1 MSIFNTGKSLLN
13 KSKVIPIFYTISDD
27 YAPYVACSIAS
38 LIAHADRKKYYR
50 IVILHDGLKFHNY
63 VRLRNLVTKNCEI
76 QFHRVSH
83 NIYLKMIIAHCARK
97 TGAGDFYS
105 SAVYYY
111 RSFIARL
118 YPIYNKAI
126 YVDSDTVFLSDVA
139 ELFETNLGDNIV
151 GAVVDKKV
159 AEVKPFRDYVK
170 NALGVPHT
178 EYVNSGVLLLDLKKL
193 RKIHYLTQMINLINK
208 YDANLVAPD
217 QDYLNVIC
225 KGKIFHLDEGWNA
238 APVKGLQPKSSKLLH
253 YNLFK
258 KPWQSDG
265 VDGEEVFWEAARKSG
280 YFNELQKQKAKC
292 TVKDIRIKEAQV
304 EALIAKAAELAKVK
318 EPLIK
323 KDNLW

>member
-13 KSKVIPIFYTISDD
+13 KSKVIPIFYAISDD
-27 YAPYVACSIAS
+27 YSPYVACSIAS
-38 LIAHADRKKYYR
+38 IIAHANPKKYYR

-76 QFHRVSH
+76 QFHRISH
-83 NIYLKMIIAHCARK
+83 SIYLRMIIAHCARK

-105 SAVYYY
+105 SAIYYY

-118 YPIYNKAI
+118 YPAYNKAI
-126 YVDSDTVFLSDVA
+126 YIDSDTIVLSDIA
-139 ELFETNLGDNIV
+139 ELFETDLKDNAV
-151 GAVVDKKV
+151 GAIVDKKV
-159 AEVKPFRDYVK
+159 ADIKPFRDYVEK
-170 NALGVPHT
+170 ALGVPHK
-178 EYVNSGVLLLDLKKL
+178 EYVNSGVLLMDLKKL
-193 RKIHYLTQMINLINK
+193 RKMHYLTHMINLINQ

-225 KGKIFHLDEGWNA
+225 RGQIYHLDAGWNA
-238 APVKGLQPKSSKLLH
+238 APVKGLQPESSKLLH

-280 YFNELQKQKAKC
+280 YFNELQKKKQNY
-292 TVKDIRIKEAQV
+292 TVKETRIKEAQV

-318 EPLIK
+318 HPLIK
-323 KDNLW
+323 I

>member
-13 KSKVIPIFYTISDD
+13 KSKVIPIFYAISDD
-27 YAPYVACSIAS
+27 YSPYVACSIAS
-38 LIAHADRKKYYR
+38 LIAHANPKKYYR

-76 QFHRVSH
+76 QFHRISH
-83 NIYLKMIIAHCARK
+83 SIYLRMIIAHCARK

-105 SAVYYY
+105 SAIYYY

-118 YPIYNKAI
+118 YPAYNKAI
-126 YVDSDTVFLSDVA
+126 YIDSDTILLSDIA
-139 ELFETNLGDNIV
+139 ELFETDLGENAV
-151 GAVVDKKV
+151 GAIVDKKV
-159 AEVKPFRDYVK
+159 AEVKPFRDYVEK
-170 NALGVPHT
+170 ALDVPHK
-178 EYVNSGVLLLDLKKL
+178 EYVNSGVLLMDLKKL
-193 RKIHYLTQMINLINK
+193 RKMHYLTRMINIINQ

-225 KGKIFHLDEGWNA
+225 RGQIYHLDEGWNA
-238 APVKGLQPKSSKLLH
+238 APVKGLQPESSKLLH

-280 YFNELQKQKAKC
+280 YFNELQKKKANY
-292 TVKDIRIKEAQV
+292 TVKEIRIKEAQV
-304 EALIAKAAELAKVK
+304 EALITKAAELAKVE

-323 KDNLW
+323 I